1 MTSQTAPPTDAQ
13 DLSDYLALS
22 CAKHAD
28 RPALSD
34 SRARMT
40 YSRLHTAVEEAAQLI
55 HGSAGANDGPVL
67 VLMDNSV
74 DSLVRLFAVW
84 RSGRCAVPLDA
95 SVPAPVVIS
104 AVDRTGAAAVSLG
117 EIERSRDDLRKL
129 GETVP
134 GGLRVLSVQDGE
146 RDPLLSGAALVIFTS
161 GSTGIPKGVVLGH
174 TGILAKLAM
183 VQEALAYQPGD
194 QALAVLRTSFLFCQW
209 DILLTLGT
217 GGSVRLLDKF
227 TPSGLCEALAD
238 EPVSRVAVVPT
249 MLRQILP
256 LLETQPV
263 RDPLV
268 RTRSPQQ
275 VVVGGELL
283 PPQTGDRYRTLLPH
297 SGISIIYGLTETSA
311 PDFILPAADYDAH
324 PDTVGRALSGVRWY
338 VDAPDR
344 AAAVGDTGV
353 LAVSSAG
360 VLRGYL
366 GQPEL
371 TGAAVED
378 GFFRTG
384 DQVEVRKGGRISVL
398 GRGTAV
404 VVKGANKIAPAE
416 VEAVLEQHPQ
426 VVDAFSCGVPD
437 PLLGERLC
445 AVVAPTPGDEPTPEE
460 LIRWMFERVERY
472 KVPDVLYVR
481 ESLPT
486 GSTGKIDRAE
496 LSSWVLQQTRTAS

>member
-1 MTSQTAPPTDAQ
+1 MTSHTAPPTGAQ

-22 CAKHAD
+22 CDKYTD
-28 RPALSD
+28 RLALSD
-34 SRARMT
+34 SQG
-40 YSRLHTAVEEAAQLI
+40 RLSYGQLHAAVEEAAQLI
-55 HGSAGANDGPVL
+55 HKGAGGDDGPVI

-74 DSLVRLFAVW
+74 DSLVRLFAIW

-104 AVDRTGAAAVSLG
+104 AADRTRAAAVSLG
-117 EIERSRDDLRKL
+117 DIEQTRSDL
-129 GETVP
+129 GELGEVLP
-134 GGLRVLSVQDGE
+134 GGLRVLPAQHGE
-146 RDPLLSGAALVIFTS
+146 RDPLLFGAALVIFTS

-194 QALAVLRTSFLFCQW
+194 HALAVLRTSFLFCQW
-209 DILLTLGT
+209 DILLALGT
-217 GGSVRLLDKF
+217 GGSVRLLGKF
-227 TPSGLCEALAD
+227 TPKGLCEALAE

-256 LLETQPV
+256 LLEDEGV

-283 PPQTGDRYRTLLPH
+283 PPQTGGRYRALLPH
-297 SGISIIYGLTETSA
+297 SGLSVIYGLTETSA

-324 PDTVGRALSGVRWY
+324 PDTVGRALTGVRWY
-338 VDAPDR
+338 VDAPGQ
-344 AAAVGDTGV
+344 AAAVGDSGV

-371 TGAAVED
+371 TSASVED

-384 DQVEVRKGGRISVL
+384 DQVEVREGGRITVQ

-437 PLLGERLC
+437 PSLGERLY
-445 AVVAPTPGDEPTPEE
+445 AVVAPAPGHEPTPEE
-460 LIRWMFERVERY
+460 LLRWMSQRVERY
-472 KVPDVLYVR
+472 KVPDVLYIR
-481 ESLPT
+481 ESLPI
-486 GSTGKIDRAE
+486 GSTGKIDRAK
-496 LSSWVLQQTRTAS
+496 LSDWVLRHPRTLS

>member
-1 MTSQTAPPTDAQ
+1 MTVPTAPPVGAQ
-13 DLSDYLALS
+13 DLSEYLTLS
-22 CAKHAD
+22 CAKYTD

-34 SRARMT
+34 SRGRLS
-40 YSRLHTAVEEAAQLI
+40 YSQLHAAVEEAAQLI
-55 HGSAGANDGPVL
+55 RSSAGDDDGPVL
-67 VLMDNSV
+67 VLMDNSI
-74 DSLVRLFAVW
+74 DSLVRLFAIW

-95 SVPAPVVIS
+95 SVPTAVVIS
-104 AVDRTGAAAVSLG
+104 AADRTRAAAVSLG
-117 EIERSRDDLRKL
+117 ELHQTRAEL
-129 GETVP
+129 GELGKMLP
-134 GGLRVLSVQDGE
+134 CGLLLLPAQGGE
-146 RDPLLSGAALVIFTS
+146 RDPLLSGAALAIFTS

-183 VQEALAYQPGD
+183 VQEALAYQPERT
-194 QALAVLRTSFLFCQW
+194 LAVLRTSFLFCQW

-217 GGSVRLLDKF
+217 GGSARLLAKF
-227 TPSGLCEALAD
+227 TPKGLCEALAE
-238 EPVSRVAVVPT
+238 EPTSRVAVVPT

-256 LLETQPV
+256 LLEDEKV

-275 VVVGGELL
+275 VIVGGELL
-283 PPQTGDRYRTLLPH
+283 PPQTGGRYRSLLPH
-297 SGISIIYGLTETSA
+297 SGLSVIYGLTETSA

-324 PDTVGRALSGVRWY
+324 PDTVGRALTGVRWY
-338 VDAPDR
+338 VGAPGR
-344 AAAVGDTGV
+344 AAAVGDSGV

-371 TGAAVED
+371 TSASVDD
-378 GFFRTG
+378 GFFLTG
-384 DQVEVRKGGRISVL
+384 DQVEVREGGRITVQ

-437 PLLGERLC
+437 PSLGERLY
-445 AVVAPTPGDEPTPEE
+445 AVVAPAPGHEPTPEE
-460 LIRWMFERVERY
+460 LLRWMSEQVERY

-481 ESLPT
+481 ESLPI
-486 GSTGKIDRAE
+486 GSTGKIDRAK
-496 LSSWVLQQTRTAS
+496 LSDWVLRHPRTVS